1 MGLPNKDELQGKWE
15 QAKGAV
21 KEKIGHAM
29 DDEEL
34 EEEGAAERAH
44 GKARES
50 FGEAKR
56 KVGDAVKDVGDAIR
70 K

>member
-1 MGLPNKDELQGKWE
+1 MGLPNKDELKGKWE
-15 QAKGAV
+15 QAKGTV

-29 DDEEL
+29 DDREL
-34 EEEGAAERAH
+34 EEEGASERAQ
-44 GKARES
+44 GEARES

-56 KVGDAVKDVGDAIR
+56 KVGDAVKDLGETIR

>member
-1 MGLPNKDELQGKWE
+1 MGLPNKDELKGKWE
-15 QAKGAV
+15 QAKGTV

-29 DDEEL
+29 DDREL
-34 EEEGAAERAH
+34 EEEGAAERAQ
-44 GKARES
+44 GEARES

-56 KVGDAVKDVGDAIR
+56 KVGEAVKDLGETIR